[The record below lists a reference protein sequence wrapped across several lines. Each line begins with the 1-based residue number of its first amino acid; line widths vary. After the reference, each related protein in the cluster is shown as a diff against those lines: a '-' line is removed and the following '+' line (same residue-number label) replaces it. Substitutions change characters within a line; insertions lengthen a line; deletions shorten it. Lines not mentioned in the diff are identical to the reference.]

1 MQKMQSLSK
10 WLKWIFAMYLIV
22 LPVIQI
28 VIWTY
33 LDKQTVRTGATEL
46 LPYGVVLPPPITDVV
61 ETKFVC
67 FLISMVPTAITMF
80 VFYYLSRLFSL
91 YSKGIIFE
99 DSNVNLIKKI
109 AYLLLIK
116 AAIGPVFEAA
126 ITAAWT
132 MGNPVGERVIMLTSQ
147 TINLNGIVTALIILV
162 AAWVMNEGQ
171 KLKQEQLFT
180 V

>member
-1 MQKMQSLSK
+1 MEKMQSLSK

-28 VIWTY
+28 VIWAY
-33 LDKQTVRTGATEL
+33 LDTQTVRASANQL
-46 LPYGVVLPPPITDVV
+46 LPYGVILPPPITGVI

-80 VFYYLSRLFSL
+80 VFYYLSQLFSL

-99 DSNVNLIKKI
+99 ASNVNLIKKI

-116 AAIGPVFEAA
+116 AAIGPIFEAA